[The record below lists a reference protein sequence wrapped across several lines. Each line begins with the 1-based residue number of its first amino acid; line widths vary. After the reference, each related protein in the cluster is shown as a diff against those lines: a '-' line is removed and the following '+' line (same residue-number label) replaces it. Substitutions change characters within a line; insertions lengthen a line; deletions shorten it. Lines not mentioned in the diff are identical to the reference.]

1 MIQYDYY
8 SFLLFCIGK
17 KGKQQD
23 LINIMSTSLVAS
35 QSIHYRNL
43 KLDPVVIYR
52 KTSKIGALG
61 PWALYPFL

>member
-35 QSIHYRNL
+35 QSFPEYTLPKLKTWSCGNL
-43 KLDPVVIYR
+43 
-52 KTSKIGALG
+52 
-61 PWALYPFL
+61 